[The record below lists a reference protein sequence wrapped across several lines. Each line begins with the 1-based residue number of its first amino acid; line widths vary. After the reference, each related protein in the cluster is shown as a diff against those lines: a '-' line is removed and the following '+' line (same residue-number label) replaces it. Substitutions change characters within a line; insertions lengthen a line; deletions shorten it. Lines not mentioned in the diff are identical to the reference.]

1 MLKDYTVN
9 VTYKNRALQS
19 VNERCYPFDSYCQE
33 QRFNITKTLND
44 VEHAFCELQCGKVKQ
59 EWPKDVLDMFQ
70 RIRNRMLDSAN
81 NIGRLP
87 QNLCCNGVNINSLP
101 QSEYFANVIADHLK

>member
-9 VTYKNRALQS
+9 ITYKNRNLES

-33 QRFNITKTLND
+33 QRFNITKTLNE
-44 VEHAFCELQCGKVKQ
+44 VEHAFCELQGGKQKENWSSDAV
-59 EWPKDVLDMFQ
+59 DLFQ
-70 RIRNRMLDSAN
+70 RIRNKLLDAAN

-87 QNLCCNGVNINSLP
+87 QNLCCNGKNINAVS
-101 QSEYFANVIADHLK
+101 QGEYFAGVIADHVK